1 MFLYTLTQTQKGR
14 IWVSIVKI
22 NITVVLYLLIIMLL
36 FHTLN
41 AMHHVLNICDQF
53 AVDFDVKFNSSK

>member
-1 MFLYTLTQTQKGR
+1 M
-14 IWVSIVKI
+14 SIVKI

-41 AMHHVLNICDQF
+41 AMQHVLKICGQF
-53 AVDFDVKFNSSK
+53 AVDFDVKFNCSPWNSLLKVGP